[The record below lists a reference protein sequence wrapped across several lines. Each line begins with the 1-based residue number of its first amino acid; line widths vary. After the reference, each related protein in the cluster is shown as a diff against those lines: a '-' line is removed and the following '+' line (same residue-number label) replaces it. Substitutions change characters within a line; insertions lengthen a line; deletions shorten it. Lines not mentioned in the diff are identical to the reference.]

1 MPSIPRPRSA
11 RKAAPRRT
19 RVPPALTRGREP
31 MPASGI
37 LDEVAGELGVVL
49 WRSVRNVLLW
59 ADTPPSRRARLFSPD
74 AAAERDADVRALALD
89 PELVAPLSVMVR
101 LLEAPGEMEL
111 GRLVNACRRVSAWA
125 EQHGWLATALEW
137 MQAAALAAPQSAPL
151 AYAVGRIARRRA
163 EYDRAETWLARA
175 VVQARRSGDW
185 RSYALA
191 YSGLG
196 NLNGQKGNYPLARR
210 AHLRC
215 LRAALRHGL
224 EDLQGDA
231 YHDLFVAAI
240 ETGTCNDRDALA
252 EEAMNA
258 YGPGHRKLPRLAF
271 DVAYFWIE
279 EGFFGAA
286 LRVARALIAHFPE
299 PGERALT
306 LSMIARCAGGVQDS
320 DGFNAARAELD
331 ALLASGASRDSE
343 ARALLGVAYGAAS
356 LARWD
361 SAADYAER
369 ALRVATDRREG
380 RLVIASEAAVEVVR
394 TRSATAACEPRPSA
408 CRLAQRFVEE
418 LTAEPRGREV
428 VAA

>member
-74 AAAERDADVRALALD
+74 AAAERDANVRALDLD
-89 PELVAPLSVMVR
+89 AELAAPLSVMVR

-151 AYAVGRIARRRA
+151 AYAVGRLARRRA
-163 EYDRAETWLARA
+163 EYDRAESWLARA

-196 NLNGQKGNYPLARR
+196 NLNVRKGNLPLARR
-210 AHLRC
+210 AHIRC
-215 LRAALRHGL
+215 LRAALRHNL
-224 EDLQGDA
+224 TELQGDA
-231 YHDLFVAAI
+231 YHDLFATGIEAGSGPECDDLAAS
-240 ETGTCNDRDALA
+240 ALR
-252 EEAMNA
+252 A
-258 YGPGHRKLPRLAF
+258 YGAGHYKLPRLAF
-271 DVAYFWIE
+271 DVTYHWILA
-279 EGFFGAA
+279 GFFGNA
-286 LRVARALIAHFPE
+286 LRLARALVAHFPA
-299 PGERALT
+299 PSERALS
-306 LSMIARCAGGVQDS
+306 LSMVTRAAGG
-320 DGFNAARAELD
+320 ARDEETFDEARTKLD
-331 ALLASGASRDSE
+331 ALLHTGAAADAA
-343 ARALLGVAYGAAS
+343 ARALLGVSFGAAS
-356 LARWD
+356 LGRWEM
-361 SAADYAER
+361 ATRYAQR
-369 ALRVATDRREG
+369 ALEIASARREG
-380 RLVIASEAAVEVVR
+380 RIVIASEAAMEMLR
-394 TRSATAACEPRPSA
+394 ARSAAPSRDPRPSA
-408 CRLAQRFVEE
+408 TSLADEFVEA
-418 LTAEPRGREV
+418 LSQGGVPEPV
-428 VAA
+428 LAA